1 MQKLSMKIK
10 SKISFYLP
18 LFKFK
23 PMYLQN
29 LFLINNIYNLQT
41 DLKTRNGEKLSLNL
55 IFTDNFCQNAKILI
69 KQNSILRIYSKPTE
83 FTQN

>member
-1 MQKLSMKIK
+1 
-10 SKISFYLP
+10 
-18 LFKFK
+18 
-23 PMYLQN
+23 MYLQN

>member
-1 MQKLSMKIK
+1 MKIK